1 MTQAHRVYFGD
12 IAPDALERIM
22 EAVRAECRSDTLR
35 WYALER
41 ANVGNGDH
49 PRNSRTQL
57 DRDRGRRVRVAGYV
71 RRRAI

>member
-1 MTQAHRVYFGD
+1 
-12 IAPDALERIM
+12 M

-49 PRNSRTQL
+49 PRNSRPQV